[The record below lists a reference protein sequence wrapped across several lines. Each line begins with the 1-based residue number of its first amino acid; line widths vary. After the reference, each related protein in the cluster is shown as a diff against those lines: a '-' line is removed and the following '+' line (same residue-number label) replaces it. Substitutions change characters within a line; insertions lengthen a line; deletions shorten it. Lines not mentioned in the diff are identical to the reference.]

1 MYSLYYVDY
10 PDNWIYHI
18 ESEMIKLKYVGA
30 DCIYMAIEIIVY
42 SLLLIFF
49 ENIKRICKCCYNPKT
64 NQINNL
70 KENIIDNVVLKEIE
84 KSNRDD
90 IERLNYAIVVQN
102 LTKYF
107 NKNFFCN
114 NEKTITKAVRNLSF
128 CLEYGECFGFLGVNG
143 AGKTTTFK
151 CLSNEY
157 TPSYGR
163 ILIDNK
169 ELNSNFNTIRSLIGY
184 CPQFDSI
191 FEYMTVKE
199 NLEFYSKIKGMKL
212 DKMNDIINAL
222 LIEMNLYEYKDK
234 ISGQLLGGNKRKLSV
249 SIAMI
254 CNPPII
260 LLDEPSTGM
269 DPEARRFM
277 WNVIH
282 KISIRKKKFY
292 YYNNSFYGGSRNFMS
307 KNWNYG

>member
-42 SLLLIFF
+42 SLLLICF

-107 NKNFFCN
+107 NKNFLCN
-114 NEKTITKAVRNLSF
+114 N
-128 CLEYGECFGFLGVNG
+128 
-143 AGKTTTFK
+143 
-151 CLSNEY
+151 
-157 TPSYGR
+157 
-163 ILIDNK
+163 
-169 ELNSNFNTIRSLIGY
+169 
-184 CPQFDSI
+184 
-191 FEYMTVKE
+191 
-199 NLEFYSKIKGMKL
+199 
-212 DKMNDIINAL
+212 
-222 LIEMNLYEYKDK
+222 
-234 ISGQLLGGNKRKLSV
+234 
-249 SIAMI
+249 
-254 CNPPII
+254 
-260 LLDEPSTGM
+260 
-269 DPEARRFM
+269 
-277 WNVIH
+277 
-282 KISIRKKKFY
+282 
-292 YYNNSFYGGSRNFMS
+292 
-307 KNWNYG
+307 